1 MFLKDEEGHDGPEMQ
16 FVWSVTGISFFAGV
30 VFGAYSH
37 GSREAIQSNKYFLDF
52 LLEKPLEFWLE
63 IPYTNKKFKNG

>member
-37 GSREAIQSNKYFLDF
+37 GSREAI
-52 LLEKPLEFWLE
+52 
-63 IPYTNKKFKNG
+63 